1 MRQLSL
7 HEAFRISRPPPPPP
21 PPPPPVRRA
30 RSPHLL
36 FKPPPSFSLSPRPP
50 PPTRSE
56 SENDGV
62 ALCYICYEPTTETS
76 QCQCKPTVHA
86 DCLLRSIRISKRPH
100 CTICHSP
107 IANLRVRQRRRYYV
121 PLTILMYLAGVFVG
135 IAGVSAMLSVAEAAE
150 EQDLEAFYRLL
161 IRSIGCVM
169 EAIGASKLF
178 TWLLERRD
186 LEMVHAHFD
195 YATDGRGTTATT
207 TTITT
212 TLASVGHRL
221 RAIAPRRG
229 T

>member
-7 HEAFRISRPPPPPP
+7 HEAFGIRQPPPPPP
-21 PPPPPVRRA
+21 PK
-30 RSPHLL
+30 SP
-36 FKPPPSFSLSPRPP
+36 KPPKPPRPP

-56 SENDGV
+56 SENDR

-76 QCQCKPTVHA
+76 QCQCRSTVHA

-107 IANLRVRQRRRYYV
+107 IANLLVRQRRRYYV
-121 PLTILMYLAGVFVG
+121 PLTLLMYLAGVFVA
-135 IAGVSAMLSVAEAAE
+135 IAGVSAILSVAEAAE

-161 IRSIGCVM
+161 IRSVGCVM

-178 TWLLERRD
+178 SWLLERRD
-186 LEMVHAHFD
+186 LEMAHAHFD
-195 YATDGRGTTATT
+195 YATDGRGSIT

-212 TLASVGHRL
+212 TLASAGRRL
-221 RAIAPRRG
+221 RQIVELEHWADAP
-229 T
+229 

>member
-21 PPPPPVRRA
+21 PPPVRRA
-30 RSPHLL
+30 VSPPVVAAARTQAALP
-36 FKPPPSFSLSPRPP
+36 KPPLPLIQ
-50 PPTRSE
+50 
-56 SENDGV
+56 NDNDR
-62 ALCYICYEPTTETS
+62 ALCYICYEPTTETC

-86 DCLLRSIRISKRPH
+86 DCLLRSVRISKRTY
-100 CTICHSP
+100 CTICHGP

-121 PLTILMYLAGVFVG
+121 PLTLLMYLAGIFVG

-195 YATDGRGTTATT
+195 YATDGSGTTATA
-207 TTITT
+207 
-212 TLASVGHRL
+212 TLASLGRRL
-221 RAIAPRRG
+221 RSITPRRG
-229 T
+229 A